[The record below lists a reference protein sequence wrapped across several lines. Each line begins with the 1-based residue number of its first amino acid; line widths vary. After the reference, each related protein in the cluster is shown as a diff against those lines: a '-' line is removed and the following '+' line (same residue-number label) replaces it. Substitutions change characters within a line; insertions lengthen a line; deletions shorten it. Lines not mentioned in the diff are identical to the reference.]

1 MIYNLSKLSPE
12 LRHEIESSPK
22 WRALF
27 SKRPDTMLRL
37 DGNAKTVK
45 GNKKGFKTAILY
57 MAPANMSGE
66 NLCPM
71 AFIAQC
77 DSACLFTAGRG
88 AMTSVAMSRL
98 RKALFFQQYQA
109 EAIAMIKRELAGFEA
124 KAQREGWTLLVRLNG
139 TTDIRFENY
148 GIMQDFPG
156 IQFYDYTKIAN
167 RKGIP
172 ANYDLTYSY
181 SGVAKYLPYVN
192 IAMRQGMRVAVV
204 FRNRAIVDAMM
215 ANSDTFMGLELVDGD
230 DTDIRHIEPQGV
242 VVALYAKGKGKY
254 DTTGFVVDH
263 APVELAMAA

>member
-1 MIYNLSKLSPE
+1 MLYDLSKLSPE

-27 SKRPDTMLRL
+27 SKKPDSMLRL

-57 MAPANMSGE
+57 MAPANMSGV
-66 NLCPM
+66 NLCPV
-71 AFIAQC
+71 AFIAEC

-98 RKALFFQQYQA
+98 RKALFFQQFQQ
-109 EAIAMIKRELAGFEA
+109 EALAMIMRELIAFRA
-124 KAQREGWTLLVRLNG
+124 KSEREGWTLLVRLNG
-139 TTDIRFENY
+139 TTDIRWENY
-148 GIMQDFPG
+148 GIIQSFPD

-167 RKGIP
+167 RRNIP
-172 ANYDLTYSY
+172 ANYDLTFSY
-181 SGVAKYLPYVN
+181 SGVAAYQPFVRMAVSKGQR
-192 IAMRQGMRVAVV
+192 IAVV
-204 FRNRAIVDAMM
+204 FRNRETVDAMI
-215 ANSDTFMGLELVDGD
+215 ANGETFMGLPLVDGD

-242 VVALYAKGKGKY
+242 VVALYAKGKGKL

-263 APVELAMAA
+263 APAAMALAA